1 MQPSWFSLLVI
12 RDRQPFSFPLSLQH
26 WLPYNRYNKQ
36 TKGIFMT
43 HMKGVLIIFA
53 NLMIGN
59 LITALLGLAIP
70 GSIIGML
77 LLLFLLLTKVVPL
90 EAVESPAN
98 FLISIMVLMFI
109 PGGVNLMNV
118 YHKFDG
124 VLLQV
129 LFIVVIT
136 TIVTIAVTA
145 LVTDLLIKGK
155 NKADK
160 T

>member
-1 MQPSWFSLLVI
+1 
-12 RDRQPFSFPLSLQH
+12 
-26 WLPYNRYNKQ
+26 
-36 TKGIFMT
+36 MT
-43 HMKGVLIIFA
+43 HIKGVLIIFA